1 MSDPWLTI
9 IGIGED
15 GVAGLSSASQAALT
29 EAEVIMGPQ
38 RHLDLVVN
46 NPLSTSVPAGTDLI
60 PWPVP
65 FADGIAILAS
75 LLGKQVVVLASG
87 DPFWFGAG
95 SVIARSFGPD
105 EWIALPGPSCFSLA
119 AARLGWPLENTACLG
134 LHAAPMARM
143 RPHLA
148 RRARLIV
155 TLRDGDAVPALGNYL
170 DTQGFGDSILHVM
183 EHLGGP
189 QDRLTQHRADTI
201 TGTFEH
207 PLCAAVEVA
216 GDGPA
221 LTAASGQPDD
231 TFQSDGQITKRPV
244 RAITLS
250 TLAPKPGEH
259 LWDIGGG
266 SGSIALEW
274 LLAHPTTTATTV
286 EPRADRAARIAQNA
300 LDLGLDHRL
309 TVIEGAAPDAL
320 PGLKEAHA
328 IFIGGGLSKPV
339 LDAAVATPARIVVNA
354 VTLEGEALLSAAQAI
369 HGGDLM
375 RIALGHAA
383 PLGPKRGWASAYPVV
398 QWSLDR

>member
-1 MSDPWLTI
+1 MCDPWLTI

-15 GVAGLSSASQAALT
+15 GVAGLSAASQAAL
-29 EAEVIMGPQ
+29 AAADVIMGPQ

-46 NPLSTSVPAGTDLI
+46 NPLNTSVPAGTNLI

-75 LLGKQVVVLASG
+75 LRGQRVAVLASG

-119 AARLGWPLENTACLG
+119 AARLGWALETTTCLG
-134 LHAAPMARM
+134 LHAAHMARM
-143 RPHLA
+143 RAHLA
-148 RRARLIV
+148 RGVRLIV
-155 TLRDGDAVPALGNYL
+155 TLRDGNAVPALGSYL
-170 DTQGFGDSILHVM
+170 TAQGFGDSTLHVM

-189 QDRLTQHRADTI
+189 QDRLTQHRADAI

-221 LTAASGQPDD
+221 LTSASGQADD

-274 LLAHPTTTATTV
+274 LLAHPSTTATTI

-300 LDLGLDHRL
+300 LDFGLDHRL

-320 PGLKEAHA
+320 AGLKEPRAV
-328 IFIGGGLSKPV
+328 FIGGGLSQPV
-339 LDAAVATPARIVVNA
+339 LDAALATSARLVVNA
-354 VTLEGEALLSAAQAI
+354 VTLEGEALLSAAQTN
-369 HGGDLM
+369 HGGELM

>member
-15 GVAGLSSASQAALT
+15 GVAGLSAASQAALS

-75 LLGKQVVVLASG
+75 LRGQRVAVLASG

-105 EWIALPGPSCFSLA
+105 EWTALPGPSCFSLA
-119 AARLGWPLENTACLG
+119 AARLGWPLETTTCLG

-148 RRARLIV
+148 PGMRLIV
-155 TLRDGDAVPALGNYL
+155 TLRDGDAVPTLGTYL

-189 QDRLTQHRADTI
+189 QDRLTDHSADAI

-207 PLCAAVEVA
+207 PVCAAIEVA

-221 LTAASGQPDD
+221 LTSASGQADD

-250 TLAPKPGEH
+250 TLAPKPDEH

-286 EPRADRAARIAQNA
+286 EPRADRVARIAQNA
-300 LDLGLDHRL
+300 LNLGLDHRL
-309 TVIEGAAPDAL
+309 TVIEGAAPEAL
-320 PGLKEAHA
+320 AGLKEPDAV
-328 IFIGGGLSKPV
+328 FIGGGLSQPV
-339 LDAAVATPARIVVNA
+339 LDAAVATSARIVVNA
-354 VTLEGEALLSAAQAI
+354 VTLEGEALLSAAQAT
-369 HGGDLM
+369 HGGELM
-375 RIALGHAA
+375 RIALSNAT
-383 PLGPKRGWASAYPVV
+383 PLGPKRGWSSAYPVV